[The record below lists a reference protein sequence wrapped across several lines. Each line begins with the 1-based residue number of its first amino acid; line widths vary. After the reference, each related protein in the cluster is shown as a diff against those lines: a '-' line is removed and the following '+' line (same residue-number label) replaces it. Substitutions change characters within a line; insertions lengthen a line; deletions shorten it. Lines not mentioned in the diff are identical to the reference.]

1 MTSRSQHSISEASS
15 SDGVR
20 TFSSLEEWCSCGN
33 CQQMPTSE
41 EYVCCKE
48 ADLALPT
55 LDDHECITQLD
66 SYDTLILNPE
76 VSSIAFIKMMMFKRQ
91 RGRAPDELSNR

>member
-1 MTSRSQHSISEASS
+1 
-15 SDGVR
+15 
-20 TFSSLEEWCSCGN
+20 
-33 CQQMPTSE
+33 MPTSE
-41 EYVCCKE
+41 ECVCCKE

-91 RGRAPDELSNR
+91 RGRATDELSNR